1 MKCWKSSVCGVFSQP
16 YRLPKLGQN
25 LPCLG
30 ALDPPTSNGPR
41 AQDLA
46 FLSTRGRDQMTQGLT
61 LQKCRLFLS
70 LRSMCH
76 FLFPPKWVVGLC
88 GPWTT
93 LYVGFFQNFISPPQ
107 TPSWDRKL
115 CHFTFYPAPTLSH
128 NIFAQSRSFSTLF
141 FDDHQVHGNDI
152 WRPPFWSDLV
162 ENPLT

>member
-1 MKCWKSSVCGVFSQP
+1 MKCWKSSVWQVFSQP
-16 YRLPKLGQN
+16 YRRPKLGQN
-25 LPCLG
+25 LPRLG

-46 FLSTRGRDQMTQGLT
+46 FLSTRGRDQMIQGLT

-76 FLFPPKWVVGLC
+76 FLFPPKRVVGLC

-93 LYVGFFQNFISPPQ
+93 LYVVFFQNFISPPQ
-107 TPSWDRKL
+107 TASQAEKL
-115 CHFTFYPAPTLSH
+115 CHLSFSPAPTLSH

-141 FDDHQVHGNDI
+141 FDDPQVHGNAF
-152 WRPPFWSDLV
+152 WHPPFWSDLD

>member
-1 MKCWKSSVCGVFSQP
+1 MKCWKSSVWRVISQP
-16 YRLPKLGQN
+16 YWRPKLGQN
-25 LPCLG
+25 LPRLG
-30 ALDPPTSNGPR
+30 ALDPPTSNGTR
-41 AQDLA
+41 AQNLA
-46 FLSTRGRDQMTQGLT
+46 FLSTRGQDQMIQGLT

-107 TPSWDRKL
+107 TTSQAEKL
-115 CHFTFYPAPTLSH
+115 RHLSFSPAPTLSH
-128 NIFAQSRSFSTLF
+128 NIFAQSRSFLTLF
-141 FDDHQVHGNDI
+141 FDDHEVHGNAF
-152 WRPPFWSDLV
+152 WRPPFWSDLD